1 MAVEWRTKLAGVVA
15 GGLLL
20 SGCANFPQQPPP
32 ENWEPQEQLTPQ
44 AAPDPQVPGQPTGPG
59 EGGGQQEPQEV
70 PPPDGCTD
78 FNPIVIGTCLD
89 TITAVAALPGD
100 GQHPVAL
107 VGERRTGRILR
118 VQPGA
123 APELVATVPVD
134 SSTDGG
140 LTGLALSPAYAED
153 QLIFAY
159 ITTASD
165 NRVVRIAPGDTPK
178 PVLTGI
184 PRGAT
189 GNRGSLTQDRRGG
202 LLVATGDA
210 GSPTSAGD
218 LNSLAGKVLMIDA
231 AGRPTAGPSVVVAA
245 GLRSPGGICSSMD
258 GQLLWV
264 TDRAAEAD
272 VLYRIQPGQPLSAPA
287 WTWPE
292 RPGVAGCASTPE
304 MMWVFMEAEAS
315 QHSLPM
321 TADGTF
327 TDKPTVSMAPP
338 NGFGRWGAVDL
349 VNASMGIA
357 GTVNKAGGTPVSSD
371 DRAVVILFPQGG
383 GTAGKD

>member
-1 MAVEWRTKLAGVVA
+1 MLAGVAA
-15 GGLLL
+15 GGVLL
-20 SGCANFPQQPPP
+20 SSCASFPQQPPP
-32 ENWEPQEQLTPQ
+32 DSWQPPEQLTPQ
-44 AAPDPQVPGQPTGPG
+44 AAPDPQVPGQPQQPG
-59 EGGGQQEPQEV
+59 QGGDPQEPTEV
-70 PPPDGCTD
+70 PPPDGCKD
-78 FNPIVIGTCLD
+78 FNPAVIGTCLD
-89 TITAVAALPGD
+89 TVTAVAALPGD

-123 APELVATVPVD
+123 EPELVATVPVD

-159 ITTASD
+159 ITTATD

-189 GNRGSLTQDRRGG
+189 GNRGALAQDRRGG

-218 LNSLAGKVLMIDA
+218 LKSLAGKVLMIDP
-231 AGRPTAGPSVVVAA
+231 AGRPTAGSSAVVAA
-245 GLRSPGGICSSMD
+245 GLRSPGGVCSSMD
-258 GQLLWV
+258 GQQLWV
-264 TDRAAEAD
+264 TDRAASAD
-272 VLYRIQPGQPLSAPA
+272 VLYRIQPGQPLGAPA
-287 WTWPE
+287 WTWPD
-292 RPGVAGCASTPE
+292 RPGVTGCAATPTI
-304 MMWVFMEAEAS
+304 MVVLMETAAS
-315 QHSLPM
+315 AHNLPM

-327 TDKPTVSMAPP
+327 TGKPNVTMAPP
-338 NGFGRWGAVDL
+338 DGFGRWGALDL
-349 VNASMGIA
+349 VNESVGVG
-357 GTVNKAGGTPVSSD
+357 GTVNKSGGTPVSSD
-371 DRAVVILFPQGG
+371 DRAVIIVFPPGV
-383 GTAGKD
+383 GTPGKD